1 MLVGEPEVV
10 VVEPEVEVEVEDVLL
25 DEWEVVV
32 LEVALR
38 LAELTVPL
46 VAEELLPAKPV
57 GNMG

>member
-1 MLVGEPEVV
+1 M
-10 VVEPEVEVEVEDVLL
+10 VEPEVEVEVEDVLL